1 MTNLH
6 YRRHTICET
15 LGYRQGRSHDFFCFQ
30 DELLE
35 KMKCVLRRHGLKP
48 QQLSYD
54 TTFSAWRLLPFF
66 FSIPR
71 DRIFQRPSLSVHFF
85 HTRRKITENRR
96 RVFSLVVSYVPE
108 RKECHNTYI
117 ATDDEA
123 AIVSTINKFHPEIDF
138 FVASIM

>member
-1 MTNLH
+1 MCPKKTRVKTSTALVRYN
-6 YRRHTICET
+6 
-15 LGYRQGRSHDFFCFQ
+15 
-30 DELLE
+30 
-35 KMKCVLRRHGLKP
+35 
-48 QQLSYD
+48 
-54 TTFSAWRLLPFF
+54 FSAWRLLPFF

-138 FVASIM
+138 FAASIM